1 MDRASSTQSIE
12 VRSAS
17 CRHLGRSRRYQC
29 NHGALDPLCVQCAL
43 LYRPVCHRA
52 LRIALVAGTIL
63 TLINQGEL
71 TPMILLK
78 TGLTYAAQY
87 AVSTLSVLQAN
98 RLP

>member
-29 NHGALDPLCVQCAL
+29 NHGALDPLCVQCAI
-43 LYRPVCHRA
+43 LYHPVCHRA
-52 LRIALVAGTIL
+52 LRTAPVAG
-63 TLINQGEL
+63 
-71 TPMILLK
+71 MIY
-78 TGLTYAAQY
+78 TAQY